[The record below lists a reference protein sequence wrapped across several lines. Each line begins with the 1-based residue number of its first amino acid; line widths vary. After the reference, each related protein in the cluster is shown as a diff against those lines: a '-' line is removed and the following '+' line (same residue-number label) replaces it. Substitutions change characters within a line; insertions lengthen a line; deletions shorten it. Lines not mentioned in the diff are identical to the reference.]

1 LTLSRFVSDTHALVW
16 YLSGS
21 TLVSERA
28 RAAFDQAMRGEAEL
42 YVPAIVIAELVMLV
56 EKRRVNVNM
65 EQILQ
70 ALRNVSAVRLTPLTS
85 DIALGIQTLTTFDDI
100 HDRLIVAET
109 LSLNAAL
116 ITRDE
121 KITRSGLVPTIW

>member
-1 LTLSRFVSDTHALVW
+1 MNVPRFVSDTHALVW
-16 YLSGS
+16 YLGGS
-21 TLVSERA
+21 TLVSEPA

-56 EKRRVNVNM
+56 EKRRVKIDIAQM
-65 EQILQ
+65 LQ
-70 ALRNVSAVRLTPLTS
+70 TLRNVSTVHLTVLSPEV
-85 DIALGIQTLTTFDDI
+85 ALRIQSLTTFDDI

-109 LSLNAAL
+109 LTLGAAL

-121 KITRSGLVPTIW
+121 TITQSSLVPTVW